1 MGSEARIVRRDWMRR
16 ADEIDGY
23 LLEAFDLFTECSGA
37 GITRSGGAVP
47 TLPRCCSS
55 SLRVPHRSILHVAV
69 SVRAFIALIFLCSP
83 KCACARKSATMGLI
97 EGEILILAFGVVAK
111 LVIVAAVGA
120 TAAKRPRDRVIL
132 SKEAIT
138 RISRLSAAVMCSASA
153 NCHTSRHRADV
164 DDVGLTRS
172 IQSRTGSRAS

>member
-1 MGSEARIVRRDWMRR
+1 MQPLLGVRK
-16 ADEIDGY
+16 A
-23 LLEAFDLFTECSGA
+23 
-37 GITRSGGAVP
+37 
-47 TLPRCCSS
+47 
-55 SLRVPHRSILHVAV
+55 LR
-69 SVRAFIALIFLCSP
+69 
-83 KCACARKSATMGLI
+83 TMGLI
-97 EGEILILAFGVVAK
+97 DGEILILAFGVVAK

-120 TAAKRPRDRVIL
+120 TAAKRPRDRPIL
-132 SKEAIT
+132 SKDAIT

>member
-1 MGSEARIVRRDWMRR
+1 MATFSK
-16 ADEIDGY
+16 
-23 LLEAFDLFTECSGA
+23 
-37 GITRSGGAVP
+37 
-47 TLPRCCSS
+47 
-55 SLRVPHRSILHVAV
+55 RSICSVLRCRHRVAARCRTNAAPLPAV
-69 SVRAFIALIFLCSP
+69 AHGCLIDRFCTWPYQCVHSLQPCHFVQP
-83 KCACARKSATMGLI
+83 PAGCTQKHCATMGLI
-97 EGEILILAFGVVAK
+97 DGEILILAFGVVAK

-120 TAAKRPRDRVIL
+120 TAAKRPRDRPIL
-132 SKEAIT
+132 SKDAIT

>member
-1 MGSEARIVRRDWMRR
+1 MR
-16 ADEIDGY
+16 E
-23 LLEAFDLFTECSGA
+23 
-37 GITRSGGAVP
+37 
-47 TLPRCCSS
+47 
-55 SLRVPHRSILHVAV
+55 
-69 SVRAFIALIFLCSP
+69 
-83 KCACARKSATMGLI
+83 SATMGLI
-97 EGEILILAFGVVAK
+97 DGEILILAFGVVAK

>member
-1 MGSEARIVRRDWMRR
+1 MATFS
-16 ADEIDGY
+16 
-23 LLEAFDLFTECSGA
+23 AFDFVQCSGT

-47 TLPRCCSS
+47 TLPRCCRSS
-55 SLRVPHRSILHVAV
+55 PRVPHRSILQVAV
-69 SVRAFIALIFLCSP
+69 SVRAFIAALTF
-83 KCACARKSATMGLI
+83 CAAPCWVYAKALRTMGLI
-97 EGEILILAFGVVAK
+97 DGEILILAFGVVAK

-120 TAAKRPRDRVIL
+120 TAAKRPRDRPIL
-132 SKEAIT
+132 SKDAIT

>member
-1 MGSEARIVRRDWMRR
+1 MGAI
-16 ADEIDGY
+16 IDAEV
-23 LLEAFDLFTECSGA
+23 LL
-37 GITRSGGAVP
+37 
-47 TLPRCCSS
+47 
-55 SLRVPHRSILHVAV
+55 
-69 SVRAFIALIFLCSP
+69 
-83 KCACARKSATMGLI
+83 
-97 EGEILILAFGVVAK
+97 LAFGVVAK

-132 SKEAIT
+132 SKDAIT

>member
-1 MGSEARIVRRDWMRR
+1 MATFSKRSICSVLSAQVQDSQWRR
-16 ADEIDGY
+16 
-23 LLEAFDLFTECSGA
+23 GA
-37 GITRSGGAVP
+37 AQ

-97 EGEILILAFGVVAK
+97 DGEILILAFGVVAK

>member
-1 MGSEARIVRRDWMRR
+1 
-16 ADEIDGY
+16 
-23 LLEAFDLFTECSGA
+23 
-37 GITRSGGAVP
+37 
-47 TLPRCCSS
+47 
-55 SLRVPHRSILHVAV
+55 
-69 SVRAFIALIFLCSP
+69 
-83 KCACARKSATMGLI
+83 MGLI
-97 EGEILILAFGVVAK
+97 DGEILILAFGVVAK

-138 RISRLSAAVMCSASA
+138 RISRLSAAVMCSTSA